1 MPSPFLFKKKTSAN
15 RNNVAKKMKKFV
27 KARPKF
33 FIIAIVAT
41 LYLIMVDTNL
51 QQKARLLADHKA
63 LTRELLTL
71 DIGGGECDIQSPTED
86 ANPRKENATTT
97 LLASY
102 PGSGKVSTAGFCVRI
117 ILSCLSSPH
126 RLNFLF
132 FIYI

>member
-1 MPSPFLFKKKTSAN
+1 MPSPFLFKKKASAD
-15 RNNVAKKMKKFV
+15 RNVAKKMKRFV

-33 FIIAIVAT
+33 FITMIVAT
-41 LYLIMVDTNL
+41 LYFMMVDTNL
-51 QQKARLLADHKA
+51 QQRARLLADHKA

-102 PGSGKVSTAGFCVRI
+102 PGSGKVSSVGFCMLSM

-126 RLNFLF
+126 RLNFLL